1 MMRKLS
7 GSALGVASLVCILL
21 LAACSGAPKLKELV
35 VAPSTAS
42 ISVGQQQA
50 FKVTGT
56 YSNGTSKDLTTG
68 ASITWGSSKTGVA
81 TTVAAGMT
89 NSTASLGT
97 ITSSP
102 AVLSVSGIKSIAV
115 TPAFPT
121 ITFPGTQAFT
131 AMAIIINPDGSL
143 SAPQDITLKA
153 SWASSKTG
161 VATIDSTQDATNG
174 TATAVATGLTQI
186 TATYEGVTSNIAYL
200 TVGTPPPTVVQLTVA
215 PLTAT
220 IAAGQTI
227 QFAATEVLSNGST
240 QPPSGP
246 VNWS

>member
-7 GSALGVASLVCILL
+7 GSALGVASLLCILL

-42 ISVGQQQA
+42 ISVGQQQT

-68 ASITWGSSKTGVA
+68 ASITWASSSISVATITSGGVA
-81 TTVAAGMT
+81 TAVAAGMT
-89 NSTASLGT
+89 NITASLGS
-97 ITSSP
+97 ITSSL

-121 ITFPGTQAFT
+121 ITVPGTQAFT

-143 SAPQDITLKA
+143 TAPQDITLKA
-153 SWASSKTG
+153 T
-161 VATIDSTQDATNG
+161 
-174 TATAVATGLTQI
+174 
-186 TATYEGVTSNIAYL
+186 
-200 TVGTPPPTVVQLTVA
+200 
-215 PLTAT
+215 
-220 IAAGQTI
+220 
-227 QFAATEVLSNGST
+227 
-240 QPPSGP
+240 
-246 VNWS
+246 